1 MITINE
7 LADKHNY
14 LSDIPYIF
22 DSNIWEYDIS
32 QANINTL
39 RAYNRISEEEY
50 NRLSIAPK
58 IEREITIGNWIKK
71 DPSIQSDIYRGIAIA
86 KYKLLNQYGISP
98 DRVLRIANDAV
109 YIINPKNITNN
120 NYIDIDINGSSNVT
134 FRLKCCYSFYMNL
147 KSNNVLFFFGFGDTN
162 NYDVSII
169 GINDNKLYLHNYFIT
184 FICDIINA
192 YTYGGKST
200 ALSIFNNFY
209 NDFIN
214 RRLSIEYYR
223 EFNSRSCYRLNT
235 SYEYFLLDNIDPK
248 YVDKINIDCNL
259 NILRTIYSYLIAS

>member
-58 IEREITIGNWIKK
+58 KEREVTIGNWIKK

-109 YIINPKNITNN
+109 YIITNQTTDRTAIT
-120 NYIDIDINGSSNVT
+120 GKT
-134 FRLKCCYSFYMNL
+134 FLI
-147 KSNNVLFFFGFGDTN
+147 V
-162 NYDVSII
+162 
-169 GINDNKLYLHNYFIT
+169 
-184 FICDIINA
+184 
-192 YTYGGKST
+192 
-200 ALSIFNNFY
+200 
-209 NDFIN
+209 
-214 RRLSIEYYR
+214 
-223 EFNSRSCYRLNT
+223 
-235 SYEYFLLDNIDPK
+235 P
-248 YVDKINIDCNL
+248 
-259 NILRTIYSYLIAS
+259 NILKL